1 MPSTKR
7 DVCANN
13 QVNHH
18 PVWLEIWQ
26 MEVKSVVFKGD
37 LVENV
42 YMQQTE
48 GGIFKEEVLILLL
61 LMCSP
66 QTRDLQGESTC
77 S

>member
-1 MPSTKR
+1 
-7 DVCANN
+7 
-13 QVNHH
+13 
-18 PVWLEIWQ
+18 

>member
-1 MPSTKR
+1 
-7 DVCANN
+7 
-13 QVNHH
+13 
-18 PVWLEIWQ
+18 

-48 GGIFKEEVLILLL
+48 GGIFKEEVLILFL

-66 QTRDLQGESTC
+66 LGGSWHYGGLA
-77 S
+77 

>member
-1 MPSTKR
+1 
-7 DVCANN
+7 
-13 QVNHH
+13 
-18 PVWLEIWQ
+18 

-61 LMCSP
+61 LILMTTSV
-66 QTRDLQGESTC
+66 S
-77 S
+77 